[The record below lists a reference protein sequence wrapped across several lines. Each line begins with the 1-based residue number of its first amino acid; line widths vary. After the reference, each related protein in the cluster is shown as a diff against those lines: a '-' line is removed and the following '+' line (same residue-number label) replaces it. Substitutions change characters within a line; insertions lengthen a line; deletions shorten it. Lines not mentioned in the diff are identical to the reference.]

1 MLVSKWGLPSPRL
14 SHTAFNYFAYYCVLL
29 LDKNKAELIT
39 HPEMRNLN
47 QYLQGP
53 LRGLCIYLE

>member
-1 MLVSKWGLPSPRL
+1 MLVRKLGPLSPHLPR
-14 SHTAFNYFAYYCVLL
+14 TAFNYFAYYCVLL

-47 QYLQGP
+47 H
-53 LRGLCIYLE
+53 